1 VSTESIAAKVPPELK
16 KELKSIA
23 RLEKRSVSAIV
34 AMAIE
39 NYVKQYNALHPQF
52 RADILE
58 ALEGIKKGKIEP
70 YAYG

>member
-1 VSTESIAAKVPPELK
+1 MSTESIAAKIPPELK

>member
-1 VSTESIAAKVPPELK
+1 MSTESIAAKVPPELK

-58 ALEGIKKGKIEP
+58 SLEGIKKGKIEP

>member
-1 VSTESIAAKVPPELK
+1 MSTESIAAKVPPELK

>member
-1 VSTESIAAKVPPELK
+1 VSTESVAAKVPPELK

>member
-1 VSTESIAAKVPPELK
+1 MSTESIAAKVPPELK
-16 KELKSIA
+16 EELRSIA

>member
-1 VSTESIAAKVPPELK
+1 MSTESIAAKVPPELK
-16 KELKSIA
+16 RELKSIA

>member
-16 KELKSIA
+16 EELKSIA